1 MRRRIAILSA
11 AFAALLAVAAPA
23 RAEQKFIVFFHA
35 WSAELDP
42 AAQDVV
48 AAAANQARANPTMR
62 VDVVGFASTLGSR
75 QANLYL
81 SLLRAQI
88 VSDKLA
94 GAGIAPARIARVGE
108 GSVNAVGSA
117 EEARRVEIVLRAP

>member
-48 AAAANQARANPTMR
+48 AAAANQARANPAMR
-62 VDVVGFASTLGSR
+62 VDVVGFASTQGSR

-88 VSDKLA
+88 VTDKLA
-94 GAGIAPARIARVGE
+94 DAGIAPARIARVGE